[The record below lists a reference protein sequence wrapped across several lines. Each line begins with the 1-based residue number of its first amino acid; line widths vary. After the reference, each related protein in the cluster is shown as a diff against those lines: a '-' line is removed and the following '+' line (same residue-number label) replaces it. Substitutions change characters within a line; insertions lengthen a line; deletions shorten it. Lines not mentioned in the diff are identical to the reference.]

1 MKTLITSKS
10 PITFLFISALWL
22 FQGYGFAQVTSHN
35 SPYSLELTNG
45 ISFPQSDL
53 KNYADNGFNSGFII
67 EKQFCNQLA
76 VSLDSRFTSLPIH
89 NSFDISN
96 KTWKS
101 TTFNVGPQYSIDKHS
116 FSMDFYGRMGISII
130 SVPEIHHFYANS
142 NIVNTQFD
150 QAKTSHLNA
159 RIGINLGYTICN
171 SLFLYANPEYYS
183 TITGGIHYGQ
193 RDLSK
198 AVDPSGNIDPDL
210 ANDIAY
216 NHEQFSISTFN
227 INFGIRFNIT
237 KNNNNT
243 RATDYNSSRSNRSTS
258 AIAPNPDNGNN
269 GDGSNTRAT
278 DYNSSRSNR
287 TTSAFSPD
295 PDNGNNSDS
304 NNTRATDY
312 NSSRSNRSTSAIAPN
327 PDNGNNGDSS
337 NTRATDYNS
346 SRSNRTTSAFS
357 PDPNNGNNGDSSNT
371 RATDYN
377 SSRSNR
383 STSAIAPNPNN
394 ETQRIESKG
403 RLLGIFISSRKFEF
417 EKDNGELITGSINS
431 SVSRQ
436 QLTQYSQRYLNKSCT
451 MILNQKNS
459 TVNGSTTFEMLE
471 ITKH

>member
-1 MKTLITSKS
+1 MKTLITSKL
-10 PITFLFISALWL
+10 PIAYLFFSALWL
-22 FQGYGFAQVTSHN
+22 FQSNGFAQVASHN

-237 KNNNNT
+237 KN
-243 RATDYNSSRSNRSTS
+243 
-258 AIAPNPDNGNN
+258 
-269 GDGSNTRAT
+269 
-278 DYNSSRSNR
+278 
-287 TTSAFSPD
+287 
-295 PDNGNNSDS
+295 S

-327 PDNGNNGDSS
+327 PDNGNNGDNSNTRATDYNSSRSNRSTSAFSPDTNNGDSS

-357 PDPNNGNNGDSSNT
+357 LDPDNGNNGDSSNT

-459 TVNGSTTFEMLE
+459 TINGTTAFEMLE